1 MMYHNTAFLSHRCK
15 SSKSKTRSNSK
26 QKPSR
31 SVTQRKMVIDR
42 ARQNIDNLQTE
53 LKVKALYGEKAI
65 EIRKNYLKRL
75 NEMVLSKKDEVE
87 AKSEGSS

>member
-1 MMYHNTAFLSHRCK
+1 
-15 SSKSKTRSNSK
+15 
-26 QKPSR
+26 
-31 SVTQRKMVIDR
+31 MVIDR

-53 LKVKALYGEKAI
+53 LKVKALSGEKAI

>member
-1 MMYHNTAFLSHRCK
+1 
-15 SSKSKTRSNSK
+15 
-26 QKPSR
+26 
-31 SVTQRKMVIDR
+31 MVIDR

-53 LKVKALYGEKAI
+53 LKVKALSGEKAI

-75 NEMVLSKKDEVE
+75 NEMVQSKKDEVE